1 MTGTVIEQGKVALK
15 SPLTYGLIIIAW
27 IASYFV
33 SAYNDR
39 SNDTI
44 NQISRD
50 CTEQI
55 KRLNE
60 RITVLEKMHDEYT
73 RAVLFKDIQIRE
85 QAIIIDSLKT
95 K

>member
-1 MTGTVIEQGKVALK
+1 MTGTIIDQAKIALK

-33 SAYNDR
+33 AAYNDR

-44 NQISRD
+44 TQLSRD
-50 CTEQI
+50 CKEQI
-55 KRLNE
+55 TRLNV

-73 RAVLFKDIQIRE
+73 RAMLFKDIQTRE
-85 QAIIIDSLKT
+85 QAIIIDSLKRQ
-95 K
+95 